1 MPYVRYN
8 LITFDSEKRDAMMP
22 VFIGALDK
30 ATEIT
35 GPGMLRAVRV
45 HFDTAQG
52 ADTFGS
58 DGNRL
63 MLIGFYDDKQT
74 AEAARERV
82 KADFSTLSEFVVG
95 EPIVREGEIIWSFDA
110 DGAPSGSQVIPG
122 YMRHTVVGIDP
133 SKLDAIVAYAD
144 SAVGVVKSISGLRRI
159 RIAAVKST
167 PPFKSEDRMI
177 VSTAFDSKEA
187 SDASSEQTA
196 SIWSGFAEFMA
207 EDPERRFVA
216 GDLIYAYNR

>member
-1 MPYVRYN
+1 MPYVRHN
-8 LITFDSEKRDAMMP
+8 LMTFDPEKRDAMMS
-22 VFIGALDK
+22 VLNTGLDRVN
-30 ATEIT
+30 EI
-35 GPGMLRAVRV
+35 PGLRAVRV
-45 HFDTAQG
+45 HLDTAQG
-52 ADTFGS
+52 AD
-58 DGNRL
+58 NRL
-63 MLIGFYDDKQT
+63 VITGFYDDKQA

-82 KADFSTLSEFVVG
+82 KADLSTLSEFVVG

-122 YMRHTVVGIDP
+122 YMRHTVVAIDP

-144 SAVGVVKSISGLRRI
+144 SAVGAVKSISGLRRI
-159 RIAAVKST
+159 RIAAVKGT

-196 SIWSGFAEFMA
+196 GIWSGFAEFMA

-216 GDLIYAYNR
+216 GDLIYAYNS

>member
-8 LITFDSEKRDAMMP
+8 LIAFDSGKRDAMMP
-22 VFIGALDK
+22 VLNRRLDK
-30 ATEIT
+30 ANEI
-35 GPGMLRAVRV
+35 PGLRAVRV

-63 MLIGFYDDKQT
+63 MVIGFYDDKQT

-122 YMRHTVVGIDP
+122 YMRHL
-133 SKLDAIVAYAD
+133 S
-144 SAVGVVKSISGLRRI
+144 
-159 RIAAVKST
+159 
-167 PPFKSEDRMI
+167 
-177 VSTAFDSKEA
+177 
-187 SDASSEQTA
+187 
-196 SIWSGFAEFMA
+196 
-207 EDPERRFVA
+207 
-216 GDLIYAYNR
+216 LIHI

>member
-1 MPYVRYN
+1 MPYVRHN
-8 LITFDSEKRDAMMP
+8 LITFDSEKRDAMMS
-22 VFIGALDK
+22 VLNTGLAK
-30 ATEIT
+30 VNEI
-35 GPGMLRAVRV
+35 PGLRAVRV

-52 ADTFGS
+52 AD
-58 DGNRL
+58 NRL
-63 MLIGFYDDKQT
+63 VITGFYDDKQA
-74 AEAARERV
+74 AEAAQERV
-82 KADFSTLSEFVVG
+82 KADLSTLSEFVVG

-110 DGAPSGSQVIPG
+110 DGAPSGSKVIPG
-122 YMRHTVVGIDP
+122 YMRHTVVSIDP

-144 SAVGVVKSISGLRRI
+144 SAVGSVKSISGLRRI

-187 SDASSEQTA
+187 SDASSDQTA

-207 EDPERRFVA
+207 EDPERRIVG

>member
-8 LITFDSEKRDAMMP
+8 LIAFDSGKRDAMMP
-22 VFIGALDK
+22 VLNRGLDK
-30 ATEIT
+30 ANEI
-35 GPGMLRAVRV
+35 PGLRAVRV

-63 MLIGFYDDKQT
+63 MVIGFYDDNQT

-110 DGAPSGSQVIPG
+110 DGAPSGSKVIPG
-122 YMRHTVVGIDP
+122 YMRHTVVSIDP
-133 SKLDAIVAYAD
+133 SKINAIVAYAD
-144 SAVGVVKSISGLRRI
+144 SAVGALNSMSGLRRI
-159 RIAAVKST
+159 RVAAVKST

>member
-8 LITFDSEKRDAMMP
+8 LIAFDYGKRDAMMP
-22 VFIGALDK
+22 VLNRGLDK
-30 ATEIT
+30 AR
-35 GPGMLRAVRV
+35 GRPGLRAIRV

-63 MLIGFYDDKQT
+63 MIIGFYDDKQT
-74 AEAARERV
+74 AEAARETV

-122 YMRHTVVGIDP
+122 YMRHTVVSIDP
-133 SKLDAIVAYAD
+133 SKLDAIIAYAD
-144 SAVGVVKSISGLRRI
+144 SAVGAVKSISGLRRI
-159 RIAAVKST
+159 RAAAVKGT
-167 PPFKSEDRMI
+167 PPYKSEDRM
-177 VSTAFDSKEA
+177 VVTGGYDSKEA
-187 SDASSEQTA
+187 ADAATEQTA
-196 SIWSGFAEFMA
+196 SIWSGFVEFMA